1 MKYVITDTCDWGG
14 DGDISSERGA
24 AIKHLRGYFSNIVK
38 DVAYGGETFT
48 NIKGTKSYFRDIPAT
63 ADALIVEL
71 KNALLPIVVT
81 R

>member
-38 DVAYGGETFT
+38 DVAYGGETLQ
-48 NIKGTKSYFRDIPAT
+48 P
-63 ADALIVEL
+63 
-71 KNALLPIVVT
+71 
-81 R
+81 

>member
-63 ADALIVEL
+63 ADAFDSRI